1 MGDPTP
7 QRGGWWAAPAGLG
20 LVVSLWAVFFYA
32 PTELTMGDLQRLFYF
47 HISSWWLAFAAFLM
61 VAGASVQWLRTRN
74 PRYDMAALA
83 AAEIGTLFATTGL
96 AMGIIWAKPAWG
108 IWWTW
113 DARLTTAFVLWLI
126 YVGYLML
133 RGYVD
138 DPTRRANLAAVLG
151 ILGGA
156 DVPIVYF
163 SIRWWRTQHPAPVI
177 MGRAGLRAASRH
189 VDRAAHLPRRLHL
202 PLHLALPLADGAR
215 AGSACARSAP
225 PAAARG
231 GSMNDWL
238 SAGYTAF
245 FVLLGAYI
253 VRLGLL
259 EGRLRRERARLLAGD
274 NRTEDP

>member
-1 MGDPTP
+1 MSSETPGNRPGIGNGSAP
-7 QRGGWWAAPAGLG
+7 QRGGRWAIAAALG
-20 LVVSLWAVFFYA
+20 LVVSVWAVFFYA
-32 PTELTMGDLQRLFYF
+32 PTELTMGDLQRIFYF
-47 HISSWWLAFAAFLM
+47 HIASWWLAFAAFLL
-61 VAGASVQWLRTRN
+61 VAGASIAWLRTRN

-126 YVGYLML
+126 YAGYLLL

-177 MGRAGLRAASRH
+177 MGGPDSGLHPDMWVALLICLAAFTFLFLWLFTWRMELE
-189 VDRAAHLPRRLHL
+189 RE
-202 PLHLALPLADGAR
+202 AR
-215 AGSACARSAP
+215 AVEAMRQRQLAEAP
-225 PAAARG
+225 
-231 GSMNDWL
+231 
-238 SAGYTAF
+238 
-245 FVLLGAYI
+245 
-253 VRLGLL
+253 
-259 EGRLRRERARLLAGD
+259 
-274 NRTEDP
+274 